1 MTTTFY
7 WHDYE
12 TWGTDPRRDR
22 PCQFAGL
29 RTDAQLR
36 PIGEPL
42 VVYCRPTADLLPQ
55 PDACLITGITPQFAD
70 EKGLIEAQFAAAIVA
85 ELGAPNTCGVG
96 FNSMRFDDEVTR
108 NLLYRNL
115 LDPYAR
121 EWQNGNSRW
130 DLIDTLRL
138 AQALRPEGIHWP
150 LREDGTASFRLEDLA
165 RANAVPH
172 EGAHDALAD
181 VQATIALAR
190 LLRQAQP
197 RLFDYA
203 LTLRDKKLVRALLDQ
218 GLPLLHASSRFPAAQ
233 GCIAPILAVAA
244 HPTNANEIICF
255 DLRVDPTLLLD
266 LSADELRRRLF
277 TPLADLP
284 QGTARV
290 PLKSVHLNRAPVLA
304 PMKTLSAE
312 AAARWSIDLD
322 QVARGTQIIKTHAV
336 AIRERVQAVH
346 QRASGGAQDPA
357 DTDPDLMLYTGGFF
371 TDADRRRLEN
381 LRRLTPDELARGGL
395 RFDDP
400 RLPEMVFR
408 YRARNWPLSLT
419 PDEREQWAAW
429 RLTRLTDPAGGGSID
444 LERYEERLAVLAQT
458 HAADPAKRR
467 LIEALAAWAETLMDA
482 GD

>member
-29 RTDAQLR
+29 RTDVQLR

-55 PDACLITGITPQFAD
+55 PDACLITGITPQLAD

-165 RANAVPH
+165 RANAIPH

-190 LLRQAQP
+190 RLRQAQP

-203 LTLRDKKLVRALLDQ
+203 LTLRDKKQVRALLDQ

-255 DLRVDPTLLLD
+255 DLRADPTLLLD
-266 LSADELRRRLF
+266 LSADELRRRLY

-304 PMKTLSAE
+304 PMNTLSAE

-322 QVARGTQIIKTHAV
+322 QVARAAQTVKQHA
-336 AIRERVQAVH
+336 ATIRERVQAVH
-346 QRASGGAQDPA
+346 QPSPGTADPA
-357 DTDPDLMLYTGGFF
+357 ETDPDLMLYTGSFF
-371 TDADRRRLEN
+371 TDADRRRLEK
-381 LRRLTPDELARGGL
+381 LRRLTPDELARGGF

-444 LERYEERLAVLAQT
+444 LERYEERLAVLAHT
-458 HAADPAKRR
+458 HAADPTKRQ
-467 LIEALAAWAETLMDA
+467 LIETLTAWAEILMDA